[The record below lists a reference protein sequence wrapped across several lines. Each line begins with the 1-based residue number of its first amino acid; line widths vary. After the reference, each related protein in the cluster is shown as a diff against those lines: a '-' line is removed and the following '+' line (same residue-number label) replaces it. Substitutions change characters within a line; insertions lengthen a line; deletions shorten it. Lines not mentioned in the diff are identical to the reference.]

1 MIGVVGYG
9 AYVPYWRVDRT
20 GITSAIGGR
29 RSPGWRTA
37 ASYDEDTTTMGV
49 EAARNALRSVDDLG
63 NRPVFF
69 ATSEP
74 AYLDK
79 SNANAIHAA
88 LDLDRATPAF
98 DLVGNARSSV
108 PAVMAAAELGGIVVA
123 SDMRNGPAGSVD
135 ESSGGDGAAALLF
148 GDYRVIAELVGTG
161 HATHEFME
169 RWRLPAE
176 KTSHSTDERSVEFFY
191 SKLID
196 GAMAD
201 ALKAADISDADV
213 QQLIISAANPR
224 VGRTVVRSLG
234 GRKDILAGDLSDEI
248 GYCGTAHWPLVLTD
262 VLDRAEPDQHIVVV
276 AMADGV
282 TAMVF
287 HTTNQLDAY
296 RAERTRRQIPS
307 LADQLESRASLPY
320 GRFANWRGTLLTEA
334 PRLAD
339 PQPYSAVAAERNT
352 RWKYGLVASRDDH
365 GYLHL
370 PPARVSS
377 EGGAIDDMVPIRMA
391 DVEATVAAVTV
402 DHASYSPASA
412 VVDAVIDFDGGGRAT
427 VEVTDVEAEDIR
439 VGDRV
444 EMTFR
449 RLSTT
454 VDGHNYFWKARL
466 SRRPRRH

>member
-98 DLVGNARSSV
+98 DLVGNTRSSV

-176 KTSHSTDERSVEFFY
+176 RTSHSN
-191 SKLID
+191 
-196 GAMAD
+196 GP
-201 ALKAADISDADV
+201 ALR
-213 QQLIISAANPR
+213 R
-224 VGRTVVRSLG
+224 V
-234 GRKDILAGDLSDEI
+234 
-248 GYCGTAHWPLVLTD
+248 
-262 VLDRAEPDQHIVVV
+262 
-276 AMADGV
+276 
-282 TAMVF
+282 
-287 HTTNQLDAY
+287 
-296 RAERTRRQIPS
+296 
-307 LADQLESRASLPY
+307 
-320 GRFANWRGTLLTEA
+320 LL
-334 PRLAD
+334 
-339 PQPYSAVAAERNT
+339 
-352 RWKYGLVASRDDH
+352 
-365 GYLHL
+365 
-370 PPARVSS
+370 
-377 EGGAIDDMVPIRMA
+377 
-391 DVEATVAAVTV
+391 
-402 DHASYSPASA
+402 
-412 VVDAVIDFDGGGRAT
+412 
-427 VEVTDVEAEDIR
+427 
-439 VGDRV
+439 
-444 EMTFR
+444 
-449 RLSTT
+449 
-454 VDGHNYFWKARL
+454 
-466 SRRPRRH
+466 